1 MAPLLYNN
9 VSMLVER
16 GLVIWRELGQYLATK
31 NSQTLLNVDT
41 HKKYNLPEK
50 KKKHNDYYIT

>member
-50 KKKHNDYYIT
+50 KKKHNDY